1 MSSDGHQ
8 FVRYQDLLTA
18 AQIRSISGPAARLFA
33 MVWNRWAYKDV
44 TTVLIPNEDVISR
57 TKIQP
62 FQLLPAQRELSGLG
76 WVDVELVSN
85 DSTRYSVPPEEQEQ
99 V

>member
-18 AQIRSISGPAARLFA
+18 EQIRSISGPAARLFA
-33 MVWNRWAYKDV
+33 MTWNRWQYKDV
-44 TTVLIPNEDVISR
+44 TTVVISNEDVISR
-57 TKIQP
+57 TKIQSW
-62 FQLLPAQRELSGLG
+62 QLLPAQRELSGLG
-76 WVDVELVSN
+76 WVDVELVSD
-85 DSTRYSVPPEEQEQ
+85 DSARYTMPPEEQEQ